1 MSSYRIPIETTHCE
15 IEIKRSRFIAY
26 LAHTQGSVESKAFIH
41 ELKQKYPDA
50 RHHCYAF
57 MAGNPTDSNQYG
69 YSDDGEPSG
78 TAGKPMFAHLQ
89 HSDIGEVCIVVVRYF
104 GGTKLGTGGLAR
116 AYSDATKAVIEKAK
130 FKKFIPTKNIK
141 LSMDFSIEADVRQ
154 KIDLIGGSVIKA
166 DYSNSVTL
174 EASIPETAILE
185 LPYSVVWLSKSAI

>member
-1 MSSYRIPIETTHCE
+1 MTSYRTPAATTHTE

-26 LAHTQGSVESKAFIH
+26 LAHTQGNIESKAFIH
-41 ELKQKYPDA
+41 TLKQQYPDA

-57 MAGNPTDSNQYG
+57 MAGSPTDSNQYG

-130 FKKFIPTKNIK
+130 FQEFIQTKAIT
-141 LSMDFSIEADVRQ
+141 LSMDFALEADVRK
-154 KIDLIGGSVIKA
+154 KIELIGGSIIKA
-166 DYSNSVTL
+166 DYSNNVTL
-174 EASIPETAILE
+174 AASVPEEVKLE
-185 LPYSVVWLSKSAI
+185 LPYSMIWLSKSAI